1 MERLALLQNQAQLM
15 LRLQDSINTKIND
28 DWRSAKNPWYRA
40 IWTECAELMDH
51 VGWKWWKAQDI
62 DFPQMKLELVDI
74 WHFGLSEALTSNRFS
89 PDAAK
94 VLSTALYEIDTPLN
108 EQPSPTKILSA
119 IESFAAATLQSKSFD
134 IDSFII
140 LARLSSLTAEELFK
154 SYVGKNVLNAFR
166 QDNGYKTGNYIK
178 IWKNREDNVWLSEII
193 DELSIDSVTFAEDLY
208 ARLETAYK
216 ART

>member
-15 LRLQDSINTKIND
+15 LQLQDSINTKINN

-89 PDAAK
+89 PDVAK
-94 VLSTALYEIDTPLN
+94 VLAAALYEIDTTLN
-108 EQPSPTKILSA
+108 GQPSPTKILSA

-166 QDNGYKTGNYIK
+166 QDNGYKTGSYIK

-208 ARLETAYK
+208 ERLETAYK
-216 ART
+216 ARS